1 VAERDDGRP
10 VTRGANR
17 RAVAS
22 SERATPSPADV
33 LLNRV
38 VVIEGSRSAELV
50 AGLAA
55 AGVPARAVS
64 ADTLP
69 SLIAGLVVIQDE
81 SNTAAVRETLQVLR
95 RRQAPVATVA
105 LAPTDGCVAPLLND
119 LADAVLP
126 PESPADAVASQL
138 RALARLI
145 ATEPPAGEPETIT
158 VRNVTIDLVQ
168 RHVRV
173 GTQIIDLTPTEFL
186 LLAHLAR
193 RRGVVSH
200 AELVG
205 ELHGDSMNERE
216 AKNMLKVHIWR
227 LRSKLAEAL
236 PDTNLIVTVRGFGY
250 LLERRS
256 GNRASPSRGHG

>member
-1 VAERDDGRP
+1 LAERDDGRP
-10 VTRGANR
+10 ATRGAHR
-17 RAVAS
+17 RTTATLEPAS
-22 SERATPSPADV
+22 LAPIDV
-33 LLNRV
+33 LLRRV
-38 VVIEGSRSAELV
+38 VVLDGPRSAELV

-55 AGVPARAVS
+55 AGIAARAVS
-64 ADTLP
+64 AETLH
-69 SLIAGLVVIQDE
+69 SLIAGLVVIED
-81 SNTAAVRETLQVLR
+81 SSGTSAVRDILR
-95 RRQAPVATVA
+95 GLHRRQAPVAAVA
-105 LAPTDGCVAPLLND
+105 LTDLSGCVSTILTD

-126 PESPADAVASQL
+126 AGAAVDAVALQL
-138 RALARLI
+138 RALARLL

-158 VRNVTIDLVQ
+158 VRNLTIDLVQ

-173 GTQIIDLTPTEFL
+173 GNQVLDLTPTEFL
-186 LLAHLAR
+186 LLAHLTR

-200 AELVG
+200 TELVG
-205 ELHGDSMNERE
+205 ELHGATMNERE

-256 GNRASPSRGHG
+256 NNRSQPSRGTS